1 MLELRA
7 ERSGAGRYP
16 WPAMSSRNAVASLGR
31 VLFISGL
38 LILGFVGYQLWG
50 TSVYE
55 ERQQNRLERQFREKV
70 RSADE
75 NPPAPGEA
83 PPLPPSGESL
93 AILKIPKIGVERT
106 IVEGVRLVDLRKG
119 PGHYPET
126 PLPGELGNAAIA
138 GHRTTYGA
146 PFNRLDELQAG
157 DVILATTLNGT
168 YRYRVTDKRIITPT
182 QLEVLDPT
190 TDARLTLTTCNP
202 KFSARQ
208 RLVIVAALDTGASP
222 TPVAPRVVSK
232 RDAERRN
239 TLDEQGLSGA
249 RPSKAATALWIV
261 LTAAMGAIWRLTF
274 RRWRR
279 WFVWIAGALP
289 FLAVLFVCY
298 SYLERLVPSN
308 F

>member
-1 MLELRA
+1 
-7 ERSGAGRYP
+7 
-16 WPAMSSRNAVASLGR
+16 MSARNAVASLGR

-38 LILGFVGYQLWG
+38 LILGFVAYQLWG
-50 TSVYE
+50 TGVYE
-55 ERQQNRLERQFREKV
+55 GRQQNRLERQFREKV
-70 RSADE
+70 RAANE
-75 NPPAPGEA
+75 NPPAPGEVA
-83 PPLPPSGESL
+83 PPPPDGG
-93 AILKIPKIGVERT
+93 AVAMLKIPKIGVERT

-146 PFNRLDELQAG
+146 PFNRLDELETG
-157 DVILATTLNGT
+157 DLILATTLSGT
-168 YRYRVTDKRIITPT
+168 YRYRVTDKRIIKPT

-208 RLVIVAALDTGASP
+208 RLVIVASLDPGASP
-222 TPVAPRVVSK
+222 APVAPRIIPR
-232 RDAERRN
+232 RDAERRS

-249 RPSKAATALWIV
+249 RPSKVATALWVV
-261 LTAAMGAIWRLTF
+261 LTAAMGAVWWLTF

>member
-1 MLELRA
+1 MLF
-7 ERSGAGRYP
+7 
-16 WPAMSSRNAVASLGR
+16 V
-31 VLFISGL
+31 SGL
-38 LILGFVGYQLWG
+38 LLLGFVGYQLWG
-50 TSVYE
+50 TGIYE
-55 ERQQNRLERQFREKV
+55 ARQQNRLERQFKEQIQ
-70 RSADE
+70 SAQE
-75 NPPAPGEA
+75 NPPDPGEVPS
-83 PPLPPSGESL
+83 PPPVGDAV
-93 AILKIPKIGVERT
+93 AILKIPKIGMERH
-106 IVEGVRLVDLRKG
+106 IVEGVRLMDLRKG
-119 PGHYPET
+119 PGHYPGT

-146 PFNRLDELQAG
+146 PFNRLDELETG

-168 YRYRVTDKRIITPT
+168 YRYRVTDKRIIRPT

-190 TDARLTLTTCNP
+190 VDARLTLTTCNP

-208 RLVIVAALDTGASP
+208 RLVIVASLDTAASP
-222 TPVAPRVVSK
+222 APAAPRVVSQ
-232 RDAERRN
+232 RDGQRRD
-239 TLDEQGLSGA
+239 TLDEQGLSGG
-249 RPSKAATALWIV
+249 RPSKVATGLWV
-261 LTAAMGAIWRLTF
+261 MLTAAMGAIWWLTF